1 MDALVSCLSSLYGAA
16 WLGLLWAPFAAV
28 AAGYGPAYSI
38 FRQFTWWCWLLQAL
52 FYTAVHPWARKREI
66 LHVDVVRRSGDVLG
80 FVCGNVAFTC
90 IEFCVVLARHP
101 TIVAETGHRLHHP
114 AGVQLANVGLHYLTV
129 SALLLWTLFDI
140 DHVRHV
146 LRVHVRTR
154 AQRARF
160 CAAWLA
166 LPLLYL
172 ASYEFDVAAVARTY
186 GVPLDGWTAAGG
198 ALGAGLAAQF
208 NLLYL
213 AHLAAAG

>member
-1 MDALVSCLSSLYGAA
+1 MNTLVAFLSSMYGAA
-16 WLGLLWAPFAAV
+16 WLGLLWAPFVVV

-52 FYTAVHPWARKREI
+52 FYTAVHPWVRKHDI
-66 LHVDVVRRSGDVLG
+66 LHLAVVRRSGDALG

-90 IEFCVVLARHP
+90 IEFCVILARHP
-101 TIVAETGHRLHHP
+101 TIVSEASHQLGHP

-172 ASYEFDVAAVARTY
+172 ASYKFDAAAVAR
-186 GVPLDGWTAAGG
+186 A
-198 ALGAGLAAQF
+198 
-208 NLLYL
+208 
-213 AHLAAAG
+213 